1 LQQCEYTVSSRFKD
15 NEWRYEPHESVFAIG
30 EPNQDL
36 VWKFT
41 LPANER
47 TSILKRLDAYNLN
60 AYSLFPTEDA
70 LLETVAL
77 REIEFR
83 GRLQI

>member
-1 LQQCEYTVSSRFKD
+1 MFKLAERD
-15 NEWRYEPHESVFAIG
+15 
-30 EPNQDL
+30 QDL

-41 LPANER
+41 LPAAER
-47 TSILKRLDAYNLN
+47 LKVLKRLDEYNLN

-77 REIEFR
+77 REMEFR
-83 GRLQI
+83 ERHFSLASGS